1 MQENKLKNRK
11 RKERKDR
18 QAKKQTVHLSRAKKL
33 VVSKKFVTAL
43 ANENLVGKNKE
54 KIGHAFPII
63 FVESFNL
70 SMHFESEN

>member
-33 VVSKKFVTAL
+33 VVKNHSE
-43 ANENLVGKNKE
+43 ANYCGSNLWDE
-54 KIGHAFPII
+54 
-63 FVESFNL
+63 
-70 SMHFESEN
+70 

>member
-1 MQENKLKNRK
+1 MNHQT
-11 RKERKDR
+11 KEEKTNR